1 MLHFETNLFLRTAAA
16 GHNRGGRTGHNDTG
30 MISIG
35 QRIKDELD
43 RQERT
48 ISWLARNINRDRT
61 VVYRIIRSNSIDTA
75 MLASISRIL
84 HHDFFADLSADIG
97 MPDRDTNAT
106 DV

>member
-1 MLHFETNLFLRTAAA
+1 MK
-16 GHNRGGRTGHNDTG
+16 HNGKS

-43 RQERT
+43 RQERS
-48 ISWLARNINRDRT
+48 ISWLARNLNRDRT

-84 HHDFFADLSADIG
+84 RHDFFNDLSADIG
-97 MPDRDTNAT
+97 SLDRDTNDT
-106 DV
+106 